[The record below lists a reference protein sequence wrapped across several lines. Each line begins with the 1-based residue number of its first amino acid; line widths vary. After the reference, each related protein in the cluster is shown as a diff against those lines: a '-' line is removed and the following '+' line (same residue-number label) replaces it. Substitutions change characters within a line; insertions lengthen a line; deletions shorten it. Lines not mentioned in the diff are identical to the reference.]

1 MMVVVA
7 KADET
12 SMRLSKRSIWR
23 WPGIII
29 EQRHPYRPLTLVL
42 ALTAFGAP
50 ALAADQTWRC
60 MAPADLGKHEVSGEN
75 LILSGIQ
82 ISEGEGELA
91 HLPVIRGA
99 FTARNKSA
107 KDFHVALEILGLD
120 DKGPVFAMS
129 VAPGFAGTVSPN
141 SNQPAT
147 ATVFAAP
154 GEFARAIQICVRF
167 VGDF

>member
-1 MMVVVA
+1 M
-7 KADET
+7 
-12 SMRLSKRSIWR
+12 
-23 WPGIII
+23 
-29 EQRHPYRPLTLVL
+29 YRPFALVL

-50 ALAADQTWRC
+50 VLAADQTWHC
-60 MAPADLGKHEVSGEN
+60 MAPANLSKHEVSDEN
-75 LILSGIQ
+75 LVLDGIQ
-82 ISEGEGELA
+82 ISEEEGELA

-99 FTARNKSA
+99 FTARNKSTQ
-107 KDFHVALEILGLD
+107 DFHVALEILGSD

-129 VAPGFAGTVSPN
+129 VAPGFAGTISPN

-154 GEFARAIQICVRF
+154 GEFARVTQICVRF